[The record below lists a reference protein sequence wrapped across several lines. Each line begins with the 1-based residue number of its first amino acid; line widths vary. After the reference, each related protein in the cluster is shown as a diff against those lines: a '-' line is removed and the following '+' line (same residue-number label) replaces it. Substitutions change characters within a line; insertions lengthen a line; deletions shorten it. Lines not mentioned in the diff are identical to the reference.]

1 VRAVLLFVVAVMVL
15 VAVGVLLWK
24 AVSAQA
30 LATGSQS
37 GEDEVPTGPT
47 RTPGTARPQRTRP
60 IAPDDD
66 PEFLRSLDEQVRRGR
81 IDGQDPSSGT

>member
-1 VRAVLLFVVAVMVL
+1 MVLFVIAVMVL

-30 LATGSQS
+30 LTTGSTTT
-37 GEDEVPTGPT
+37 DDDAPTGPT
-47 RTPGTARPQRTRP
+47 RTPGANRAPRTRP

-66 PEFLRSLDEQVRRGR
+66 PEFLRSLDEQVKRGR
-81 IDGQDPSSGT
+81 IDGQDPSPGA

>member
-1 VRAVLLFVVAVMVL
+1 VRDVLLFVVAVMVL

-30 LATGSQS
+30 LATGSGS
-37 GEDEVPTGPT
+37 GEDEAPTGPT
-47 RTPGTARPQRTRP
+47 RAPGGARPRRTRP

-66 PEFLRSLDEQVRRGR
+66 PEFLRSLDEQVRRGK
-81 IDGQDPSSGT
+81 IDGQDPSAES

>member
-1 VRAVLLFVVAVMVL
+1 MVLFVVAVMVL

-24 AVSAQA
+24 AVTAQA
-30 LATGSQS
+30 LATGSGS
-37 GEDEVPTGPT
+37 TDDEAPTGPT
-47 RTPGTARPQRTRP
+47 RAPGAGRGRNARP

-81 IDGQDPSSGT
+81 TDGPDESPGA

>member
-1 VRAVLLFVVAVMVL
+1 MVLFVVAVMVL

-30 LATGSQS
+30 LATGPGSA
-37 GEDEVPTGPT
+37 DEETPTGPT
-47 RTPGTARPQRTRP
+47 RAPGSARRGRT

-81 IDGQDPSSGT
+81 EDPPAPS

>member
-1 VRAVLLFVVAVMVL
+1 MLLFVVAVMVL

-30 LATGSQS
+30 LATGS
-37 GEDEVPTGPT
+37 GTTEDEPPTGPT
-47 RTPGTARPQRTRP
+47 RAPGDGRARRTRP

-66 PEFLRSLDEQVRRGR
+66 PEFLRSLDEQVKRGR
-81 IDGQDPSSGT
+81 LDDQDPSSGT

>member
-1 VRAVLLFVVAVMVL
+1 MVLFVVAVMVL

-30 LATGSQS
+30 LATGP
-37 GEDEVPTGPT
+37 GATDEDAPTGPT
-47 RTPGTARPQRTRP
+47 RPAGGPPRRTRP
-60 IAPDDD
+60 VAPDDD

-81 IDGQDPSSGT
+81 EDPPSTS

>member
-1 VRAVLLFVVAVMVL
+1 MLLFVVAVMVL

-30 LATGSQS
+30 LTTGSS
-37 GEDEVPTGPT
+37 TSEDEAPTGPT
-47 RTPGTARPQRTRP
+47 RTPGAGRPRRTRP

-66 PEFLRSLDEQVRRGR
+66 PEFLRSLDEQVKRGR

>member
-1 VRAVLLFVVAVMVL
+1 VVLFVIAVMVL

-30 LATGSQS
+30 LATGSGS
-37 GEDEVPTGPT
+37 AEDEAPTGPT
-47 RTPGTARPQRTRP
+47 RTAGGGRARRTRP
-60 IAPDDD
+60 VAPDDD

-81 IDGQDPSSGT
+81 TDGQDPSAES